1 MLYIL
6 HGEDDFSIKE
16 MFSTIKDECGG
27 IDAQA
32 DITWFEGNKM
42 NLNQLVNACNSVSFL
57 SPKRLVVVEG
67 LLGQFERGNKRRRGQ
82 SIDLKEWEALPDSV
96 SGMPQSTILVLTE
109 GKISRDNPLLK
120 KLSPVAEV
128 REFQPLRG
136 DRLREWVL
144 SRVTSRG
151 GDISD
156 SALSLLIDF
165 IGNNL
170 WILANEIDKLCLYVE
185 DRRIEE
191 ADVRSLVSY
200 ARESNI
206 FATVDAIVQ
215 KRLGLASQFLQ
226 QLLDEGTP
234 PAYLLYM
241 ITNEFRLLIQ
251 AKQLTSQKIPKN
263 TIGSKIGEFKD
274 WKMDKILRNARG
286 YSFERL
292 EGIYRRLLD
301 TDLSIKTGAM
311 EGELALHLLV
321 SDLCK

>member
-170 WILANEIDKLCLYVE
+170 WILANEIDSSAC
-185 DRRIEE
+185 
-191 ADVRSLVSY
+191 
-200 ARESNI
+200 
-206 FATVDAIVQ
+206 TW
-215 KRLGLASQFLQ
+215 
-226 QLLDEGTP
+226 
-234 PAYLLYM
+234 
-241 ITNEFRLLIQ
+241 
-251 AKQLTSQKIPKN
+251 KI
-263 TIGSKIGEFKD
+263 
-274 WKMDKILRNARG
+274 A
-286 YSFERL
+286 
-292 EGIYRRLLD
+292 
-301 TDLSIKTGAM
+301 A
-311 EGELALHLLV
+311 
-321 SDLCK
+321 